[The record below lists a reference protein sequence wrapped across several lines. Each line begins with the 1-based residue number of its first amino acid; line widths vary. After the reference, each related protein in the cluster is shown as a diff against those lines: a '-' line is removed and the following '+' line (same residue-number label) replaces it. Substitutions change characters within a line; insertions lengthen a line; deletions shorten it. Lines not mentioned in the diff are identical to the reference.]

1 MAAFVLD
8 IKDIDG
14 EGLHKT
20 FPVDPAWLREALAD
34 ADLRVP
40 SEAEAGALDVR
51 AQRSGE
57 DILVKARLRSS
68 VVAACARCLNDVILD
83 IDTELTQLLAPES
96 KRPVLAEELEL
107 DEADLDQ
114 AYYSGEH
121 IALDDAVREQV
132 ILEVPMQVLCE
143 DPPGCE
149 SIAIPEGVRPPAD
162 FGRDEVDP
170 RLAPLLNLKRK
181 LDNNEE

>member
-1 MAAFVLD
+1 MAEFVLD
-8 IKDIDG
+8 IKDIDA

-20 FPVDPAWLREALAD
+20 FAVDPAWLGEALVD

-40 SEAEAGALDVR
+40 SDATPGTLDVR
-51 AQRSGE
+51 AQRTGE
-57 DILVKARLRSS
+57 DILVQAHLTSR
-68 VVAACARCLNDVILD
+68 VVAACARCLSDVALE

-96 KRPVLAEELEL
+96 KRPTYEEELEL

-121 IALDDAVREQV
+121 IVLDEAVREQV
-132 ILEVPMQVLCE
+132 ILEVPMKVLCPE
-143 DPPGCE
+143 PPGCE
-149 SIAIPEGVRPPAD
+149 PIAIPEGVRPPAD

-170 RLAPLLNLKRK
+170 RLAPLLSLKRK